1 MSDTELT
8 PQLLLQ
14 AYASGIFPMA
24 EHQDDPNVFWVEPI
38 ARGIF
43 PLDGFHISKSLR
55 RTILKTPFE
64 MRFNTDFADVVAGCA
79 EREETWINETIF
91 DLYMQLHA
99 AGYAVSQ
106 EVWDGDVLVGGV
118 YGVVLG
124 SAFFGE
130 SMFSRRTDAS
140 KLALVYLIDRLR
152 QTGFTLFDTQFI
164 TPHLASLGAI
174 EIPRKQYLERL
185 KVAISHSANIHVLP
199 HPQTPYDVIQRNT
212 HTS

>member
-1 MSDTELT
+1 VSDTELT

-64 MRFNTDFADVVAGCA
+64 MRFNTDFAGVVAGCA

>member
-1 MSDTELT
+1 VSDTELT

-64 MRFNTDFADVVAGCA
+64 MRFNTDFAGVVAGCA

-212 HTS
+212 QTS

>member
-64 MRFNTDFADVVAGCA
+64 MRFNTDFAGVVAGCA

-212 HTS
+212 QTS